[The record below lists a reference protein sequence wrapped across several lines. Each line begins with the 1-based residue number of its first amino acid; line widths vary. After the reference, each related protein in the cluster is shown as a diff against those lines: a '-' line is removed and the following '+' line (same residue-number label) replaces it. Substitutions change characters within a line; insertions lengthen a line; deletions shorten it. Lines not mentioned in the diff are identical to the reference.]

1 MALLKS
7 TSTKKFTEELQRQM
21 LVRISKLLL
30 IFSAE
35 NSSASQT
42 TGIVQSLE
50 DYVRSSVMRPNATEV
65 ASKSGV
71 VSDQHLPWCTPQAVK
86 HTENQK
92 ISSITK
98 INPDSVVRK
107 SVNG

>member
-1 MALLKS
+1 
-7 TSTKKFTEELQRQM
+7 M
-21 LVRISKLLL
+21 LVQISKLLL

-42 TGIVQSLE
+42 TGTVQTLE
-50 DYVRSSVMRPNATEV
+50 DYISSVMRPNATEV
-65 ASKSGV
+65 PSKSGV
-71 VSDQHLPWCTPQAVK
+71 VSDQHLSWCTPQAVK

-92 ISSITK
+92 IPSITK
-98 INPDSVVRK
+98 INPDSTVHK